1 MYVWNRQTDLPATGR
16 QVAVAMG
23 QVPDPT
29 CAATLVRLL
38 DDQYSIRLAALA
50 SLPKVVE
57 RDPAE
62 ASAAA
67 SLSVEDRVT
76 YWKRT
81 VRR

>member
-1 MYVWNRQTDLPATGR
+1 MHVRNRQTDLPASRR

-23 QVPDPT
+23 DVPDPT
-29 CAATLVRLL
+29 FAATLVRLL
-38 DDQYSIRLAALA
+38 DDQYSIRLAALE

-57 RDPAE
+57 REPAE

-67 SLSVEDRVT
+67 SLNVEDRVA